1 MDQRFPVAQAGQVIG
16 LLGGSFDP
24 AHEGHAHITRV
35 ALRRFGLDRVWWL
48 VSPGN
53 PLKERGP
60 APLDLRIERARKV
73 INDPR
78 VIVTGIEE
86 RLGTRYTAETIAA
99 LQKRYRGVRF
109 VWLMGADN
117 LSQFDRW
124 QNWEQIANSVPI
136 GVVARPEYGVK
147 ARTSKMARM
156 FRGAQLDPRASTVLG
171 YYNAPAWCYV
181 NHPLSHAS
189 STAIRDKGEW
199 GHGKADE

>member
-147 ARTSKMARM
+147 ARTSKMART

-199 GHGKADE
+199 DHGKADA